1 MRDFADCSALTE
13 ALSDQDAA
21 IFCLGAYTG
30 AVTDTELR
38 TITFYPAFQV
48 LFPNHVI
55 RADDLARAMV
65 EVVVRGTDERGGLVF
80 ENHDIR
86 AIVESIHPHTGGPAR
101 KTLERRQ

>member
-65 EVVVRGTDERGGLVF
+65 EVVAGEQMSAEAWFSRTMTSE
-80 ENHDIR
+80 
-86 AIVESIHPHTGGPAR
+86 P
-101 KTLERRQ
+101 